1 MAQSRVHSPSLPSPR
16 QPGPPGPPRQ
26 QHCTQAIFLFEPTLL
41 ASQQQLIC
49 QAILGQLFWAQIQLV
64 PS

>member
-1 MAQSRVHSPSLPSPR
+1 MAQFKLKIAQSRVHSPSRPSPR

-41 ASQQQLIC
+41 VSQQQLIC
-49 QAILGQLFWAQIQLV
+49 QAILGRLF
-64 PS
+64 